1 MEITDRIYL
10 LMEPKEY
17 RGGTPR
23 EIGELKVLNNDSLIT
38 LNYWGD
44 DTDTQNYAS
53 MKFFAH
59 ADGYFE
65 IANERKFSREQL
77 AIDPD
82 ARFFKKKLRLIKRI
96 STFEIY
102 DRDFYPLDLPEGLL
116 KEEIFSEILIDRYKN
131 TISFS
136 VRYSDERPVYK
147 VSGILKKVTTFN

>member
-10 LMEPKEY
+10 LMEHKEY
-17 RGGTPR
+17 RGSTPR

-44 DTDTQNYAS
+44 YTKDYAS
-53 MKFFAH
+53 MMFFAH

-65 IANERKFSREQL
+65 ITNERKFPREQL

-96 STFEIY
+96 STFKIY
-102 DRDFYPLDLPEGLL
+102 GEDFYPLELPEGLL

-136 VRYSDERPVYK
+136 VRYSDDRPVYR
-147 VSGILKKVTTFN
+147 VSGILKKVTIFN

>member
-17 RGGTPR
+17 RGSISR

-44 DTDTQNYAS
+44 DTQNYAS

-65 IANERKFSREQL
+65 ITNERKFSREQL

-82 ARFFKKKLRLIKRI
+82 ARFFKKKLRLIERI
-96 STFEIY
+96 STFKIY

-136 VRYSDERPVYK
+136 VRYSDEKPIYK
-147 VSGILKKVTTFN
+147 VSCNLKKVTTFN